1 MGALLQLERFDLG
14 AEKPAPP
21 PVFAQ
26 SDLEAA
32 FAEGLAQGRQEAEAQ
47 RLGQICGAL
56 AALSE
61 RLAAESAARAA
72 SAEDQ
77 LRAIAP
83 LIGALLDGIIPAVAR
98 GRLEAALLAELRQ
111 LAASVTPLA
120 ATIRCGP
127 DMAAFV
133 SACLAATGIEAI
145 GIDPSGPEGTVEAEM
160 LEGLATWSV
169 AQAAGQLRDL
179 VCEMME
185 ME

>member
-1 MGALLQLERFDLG
+1 MPAAERVDRRPSGRILRVGGHRGADDPTTDASGGGDPSTDAG

-26 SDLEAA
+26 SDLGAA

-133 SACLAATGIEAI
+133 SACLAATGI
-145 GIDPSGPEGTVEAEM
+145 
-160 LEGLATWSV
+160 
-169 AQAAGQLRDL
+169 
-179 VCEMME
+179 
-185 ME
+185 